1 MKFKVDQA
9 ALNQTLSILSRSV
22 ASHPQLPVLANIKLS
37 TNNGQLELAATDL
50 QTGVV
55 ITLDA
60 SIKDKGETTVPAKV
74 FSDLVASLPPQEIKG
89 EFEDNILKL
98 SCGSFTAKIN
108 CLSAEEFPIFPQV
121 GKDPIISFSAETF
134 GAIVNKVAFAAAID
148 DSRPVLAGVLIKAT
162 SKGLVFI
169 ATDGYRMSQ
178 LIDTSVKDL
187 DFEAIVPAR
196 SLIEVTRTAASLPEI
211 EGIALY
217 ASEGNRQLMF
227 SLGKAIISTRF
238 IEGKFPNTD
247 KIIPTEHKTR
257 AEVELEEFG
266 KAVKVA
272 QVFARDSANVVRLEF
287 DPKGKVTLL
296 ANTKQVGS
304 NTGIVDAVVEGEK
317 NKVAFNVR
325 YLIDVLGILEEER
338 FELTMSEPL
347 KPGVFRSL
355 GESEPF
361 DFLHLIM
368 PVRVQE

>member
-1 MKFKVDQA
+1 MKFKVDQTI
-9 ALNQTLSILSRSV
+9 LNQTLAVLSRSV

-37 TNNGQLELAATDL
+37 TINGQLELAATDL

-60 SIKDKGETTVPAKV
+60 VIKDKGETTIPARI

-89 EFEDNILKL
+89 EVVDNILKL
-98 SCGSFTAKIN
+98 TCGSFNAEIN
-108 CLSAEEFPIFPQV
+108 CLSAEEFPIFPQPE
-121 GKDPIISFSAETF
+121 KNPLISFSAETF
-134 GAIVNKVAFAAAID
+134 RVIVNKVAFAAAVD

-162 SKGLVFI
+162 PKGLVFV

-187 DFEAIVPAR
+187 DFEAIVPAK
-196 SLIEVTRTAASLPEI
+196 SLIEVTRTTTSLSAVE
-211 EGIALY
+211 EVALY
-217 ASEGNRQLMF
+217 TSEGNRQLMF
-227 SLGKAIISTRF
+227 SLSKAIISTRL

-247 KIIPTEHKTR
+247 KIIPTDYKTR
-257 AEVELEEFG
+257 AEIDLEEFG

-272 QVFARDSANVVRLEF
+272 QVFARDSANVVKLDF
-287 DPKGKVTLL
+287 DPKGKITLL

-304 NTGIVDAVVEGEK
+304 NTGIVDARVEGEK
-317 NKVAFNVR
+317 NKVALNVR
-325 YLIDVLGILEEER
+325 YLIDILGILEGER
-338 FELTMSEPL
+338 FEFTMSEPL
-347 KPGVFRSL
+347 KPGVFKSL
-355 GESEPF
+355 GGDKPV